1 MPDEGSLRRSSRIN
15 LDVPGSMYVAS
26 KKKDLTMPDE
36 RSMRRSMRRCLG
48 QRLAVSAEERAL
60 EEHNSTMS
68 EERCLRRS
76 PRLYSSIACEINA
89 MQSEKRPSKKQKT
102 SVSLVDSEILEE
114 RCVRRSSRINSAPE
128 GTGCSARKVYAMKS
142 AGSNEKESSKEENE
156 VLIVDLDTSEE
167 RVSSSSART
176 GNSGSKVQLD
186 NLAGSAEKQPPMKP
200 ETSVPIIDLTML
212 EDRWLRRSPR
222 LSSGLLGTAYSGS
235 KDNLKKLV
243 ALGGKRLVKKRNSSV
258 VIIDL
263 ETMEGHCL
271 RRSPRVLSVLAGTG
285 NSENKDK
292 SVQFAGLAEKQLSKK
307 HKTSVSSICLAMS
320 EEGFRRCSPRTS
332 SVPSETE
339 NSAHKANSAKSA
351 GPAKKWRSN
360 NSKKIKGNDCFFIGE
375 PIPFKEACK
384 RWPWRYEGKGKG
396 SKGQKASDDDDD
408 EMILNVKCH
417 YAQAE
422 ILKFVFEIGDFACVK
437 GEEGGPNYV
446 GKILEFFKTV
456 DGEDYFRVQWFF
468 RAEDTV
474 DSKPKYIPPCDF
486 YYDMKYSV
494 DYSTFCTF
502 VDGKS

>member
-384 RWPWRYEGKGKG
+384 RWPWRYEGKG
-396 SKGQKASDDDDD
+396 
-408 EMILNVKCH
+408 
-417 YAQAE
+417 
-422 ILKFVFEIGDFACVK
+422 
-437 GEEGGPNYV
+437 EEGGPNYV

-474 DSKPKYIPPCDF
+474 MKDQAEFHDKKRLFFSDIKNDNMLDCIVSKVKIVQVAHSVDSKPKYIPPCDF